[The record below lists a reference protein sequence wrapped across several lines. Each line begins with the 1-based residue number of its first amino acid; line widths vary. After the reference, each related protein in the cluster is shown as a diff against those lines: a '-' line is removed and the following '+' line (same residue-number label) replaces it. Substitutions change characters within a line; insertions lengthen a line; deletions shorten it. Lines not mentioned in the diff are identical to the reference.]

1 MLLRSSLLICLLLGW
16 NRRAGRGQASATMSV
31 NVHVGGR
38 TSECGPAEVTGL
50 RLVII
55 SNFRGAF
62 RKIAGFPS
70 LVFPSLFISLLP

>member
-16 NRRAGRGQASATMSV
+16 NCRAGTGQASPTSV

-38 TSECGPAEVTGL
+38 MSVCGPAEVTGL
-50 RLVII
+50 RLDII

-62 RKIAGFPS
+62 RKIASFPL
-70 LVFPSLFISLLP
+70 LVFPSLFIALLL